1 MKYLL
6 GLMLSMLSLAGC
18 GGSLFRSHAPATT
31 TYQLSV
37 APRAAAAPIAADLSV
52 LTPHVRGGLDNDRIA
67 ALYPD
72 RRLDYF
78 AAVRWSA
85 PLDEMLLDLT
95 LQAFR
100 GTAVLRNVDT
110 DASAFASGYWLELDV
125 VEFQAEYPDILS
137 AGGEAPSV
145 HVHLVGRIG
154 GGGDRRLLGQVDA
167 DIRQRAASNRL
178 TAVVEAYNQAAD
190 QALTKVVDETT
201 DTLRRNLE
209 SR

>member
-6 GLMLSMLSLAGC
+6 VSLLSMLALAGC
-18 GGSLFRSHAPATT
+18 GSLFHSNAPALT

-37 APRAAAAPIAADLSV
+37 EPKPAVAPIAADLAV
-52 LTPHVRGGLDNDRIA
+52 LAPRVRSGLDNDRIA

-78 AAVRWSA
+78 AAVRWTG
-85 PLDEMLLDLT
+85 PLDEMLQDLT

-100 GTAVLRNVDT
+100 GASALRNVDT
-110 DASAFASGYWLELDV
+110 DASAFASGYWLEIDV
-125 VEFQAEYPDILS
+125 VEFQAEYANTG
-137 AGGEAPSV
+137 AGSGEAPTV

-154 GGGDRRLLGQVDA
+154 GAGDRHLLGQVDA
-167 DIRQRAASNRL
+167 ETRQPAASNRL
-178 TAVVEAYNQAAD
+178 TAIVQAYNQATDA
-190 QALTKVVDETT
+190 ALAKIVAETT
-201 DTLRRNLE
+201 AALGRNLE

>member
-6 GLMLSMLSLAGC
+6 AAMLSTLSLAGC
-18 GGSLFRSHAPATT
+18 GALFRSHAPVTT
-31 TYQLSV
+31 TYQLSL
-37 APRAAAAPIAADLSV
+37 APQAAGAPIEANLAVIS
-52 LTPHVRGGLDNDRIA
+52 PHVRGGLDNDRIA
-67 ALYPD
+67 VLYPD

-78 AAVRWSA
+78 AAARWSA

-100 GTAVLRNVDT
+100 GAAVLRNVNT

-125 VEFQAEYPDILS
+125 VDFQAEYPDT
-137 AGGEAPSV
+137 AGTGGAPTV

-154 GGGDRRLLGQVDA
+154 GGGDRHLLGQVDA
-167 DIRQRAASNRL
+167 ETRQRAASNRL
-178 TAVVEAYNQAAD
+178 TAVVEAYNQATG
-190 QALTKVVDETT
+190 QVLGKVVAETT
-201 DTLRRNLE
+201 ETLRRHLE

>member
-1 MKYLL
+1 
-6 GLMLSMLSLAGC
+6 MLTLSGC

-78 AAVRWSA
+78 AVARWSA

-110 DASAFASGYWLELDV
+110 DASAFASGYRLELDV
-125 VEFQAEYPDILS
+125 VDFQAEYPDIRS
-137 AGGEAPSV
+137 AAGEAAPSV
-145 HVHLVGRIG
+145 HVHLVGRI

-190 QALTKVVDETT
+190 QALTEVVAETT
-201 DTLRRNLE
+201 ETLRRNLE

>member
-1 MKYLL
+1 
-6 GLMLSMLSLAGC
+6 MLSMLSLAGC

-37 APRAAAAPIAADLSV
+37 APQPAAAPIAADLAV
-52 LTPHVRGGLDNDRIA
+52 LAPHVRGGLDNDRIA

-72 RRLDYF
+72 RRLDYL
-78 AAVRWSA
+78 AAARWSA
-85 PLDEMLLDLT
+85 PLDEMVLDLT

-100 GTAVLRNVDT
+100 RTAVLRNVDT

-125 VEFQAEYPDILS
+125 VDFQAEYPDTPS
-137 AGGEAPSV
+137 ATGEAPTV

-154 GGGDRRLLGQVDA
+154 GGGDRHLLGQLDA
-167 DIRQRAASNRL
+167 ETRQRAASNRL

-190 QALTKVVDETT
+190 QALAKVVAETT
-201 DTLRRNLE
+201 ETLRRNLD

>member
-1 MKYLL
+1 MKYFLAA
-6 GLMLSMLSLAGC
+6 MLSMLSVAGC
-18 GGSLFRSHAPATT
+18 GSLFRSHAPAAT

-37 APRAAAAPIAADLSV
+37 APQPAAAPIAADLAV
-52 LTPHVRGGLDNDRIA
+52 LAPHVRGGLDNDRIA

-78 AAVRWSA
+78 AGARWSG

-110 DASAFASGYWLELDV
+110 DASAFASAYWLELDV
-125 VEFQAEYPDILS
+125 VDFQAEYT
-137 AGGEAPSV
+137 ATATGEAPTV

-154 GGGDRRLLGQVDA
+154 GGGDRHLLGQVDA
-167 DIRQRAASNRL
+167 ETRQRAASNRL

-190 QALTKVVDETT
+190 QALAKVVAETT
-201 DTLRRNLE
+201 ETLRRNLE

>member
-1 MKYLL
+1 MRYFLAA
-6 GLMLSMLSLAGC
+6 MLSMLTLAGC
-18 GGSLFRSHAPATT
+18 GGSLFHCHAPATT

-37 APRAAAAPIAADLSV
+37 ALRPGAAPIAADLTV
-52 LTPHVRGGLDNDRIA
+52 LAPHVRSGLDNDRIA
-67 ALYPD
+67 VLYPD

-78 AAVRWSA
+78 AAVRWSG

-110 DASAFASGYWLELDV
+110 DASAFDSGYWLELDV
-125 VEFQAEYPDILS
+125 VEFQAEYPDS
-137 AGGEAPSV
+137 AAGGEAPTV

-154 GGGDRRLLGQVDA
+154 GRGDRHLLGQVDA
-167 DIRQRAASNRL
+167 ETRQRAASNRL

-190 QALTKVVDETT
+190 QALAKVVAETT
-201 DTLRRNLE
+201 ETLRRNLE

>member
-6 GLMLSMLSLAGC
+6 VAVLSMLSLAGC

-37 APRAAAAPIAADLSV
+37 APQPAAAPIEADLAV
-52 LTPHVRGGLDNDRIA
+52 LGPHVRGGLDNDRIA

-78 AAVRWSA
+78 AAARWSA

-110 DASAFASGYWLELDV
+110 DASAFTSGYWLELDV
-125 VEFQAEYPDILS
+125 VDFQAEYPDTPS
-137 AGGEAPSV
+137 ATGEAPTV

-154 GGGDRRLLGQVDA
+154 GGGDRHLLGQVDA
-167 DIRQRAASNRL
+167 ETRRRAASNRL

-190 QALTKVVDETT
+190 QALSKVVAETT
-201 DTLRRNLE
+201 ETLRRNLE

>member
-1 MKYLL
+1 MRYFLAAV
-6 GLMLSMLSLAGC
+6 LSTFSLAGC
-18 GGSLFRSHAPATT
+18 GSLFRSHAPATT

-37 APRAAAAPIAADLSV
+37 APRPGAAPIAADLTV
-52 LTPHVRGGLDNDRIA
+52 LGPRVRSGLDNDRIA
-67 ALYPD
+67 VLYPD

-78 AAVRWSA
+78 AAARWSG
-85 PLDEMLLDLT
+85 PLDETLLDLT

-110 DASAFASGYWLELDV
+110 DASAFAGGYSLELDV
-125 VEFQAEYPDILS
+125 VEFQAEYP
-137 AGGEAPSV
+137 ATAGGGEAPTV

-154 GGGDRRLLGQVDA
+154 GAEDRHLLGEVDA
-167 DIRQRAASNRL
+167 ETRQRAASNRL

-190 QALTKVVDETT
+190 QALAKVVAATT
-201 DTLRRNLE
+201 ETLRRDLE

>member
-6 GLMLSMLSLAGC
+6 VAVLSMLSLAGC

-37 APRAAAAPIAADLSV
+37 APQPAAAPIEADLAV
-52 LTPHVRGGLDNDRIA
+52 LGPHVRGGLDNDRIA

-78 AAVRWSA
+78 AAARWSA

-110 DASAFASGYWLELDV
+110 DASAFTSGYWLELDV
-125 VEFQAEYPDILS
+125 VDFQAEYPDTPS
-137 AGGEAPSV
+137 ATGEAPTV

-154 GGGDRRLLGQVDA
+154 GGGDRHLLGQVDA
-167 DIRQRAASNRL
+167 ETRRRAASNRL

-190 QALTKVVDETT
+190 QALAKVVAETT
-201 DTLRRNLE
+201 ETLRRNLE

>member
-6 GLMLSMLSLAGC
+6 AAMFSMLILAGC
-18 GGSLFRSHAPATT
+18 GSFFRSHAPAAT

-37 APRAAAAPIAADLSV
+37 APHAAGAPIDADLAV
-52 LTPHVRGGLDNDRIA
+52 LGPHVRGGLDNDRIA

-78 AAVRWSA
+78 ARARWSA

-100 GTAVLRNVDT
+100 GAAALRNVDT
-110 DASAFASGYWLELDV
+110 DASAFTSAYWLELDV
-125 VEFQAEYPDILS
+125 VDFQAEYQGAGS
-137 AGGEAPSV
+137 AAGEAPSV

-154 GGGDRRLLGQVDA
+154 GGGDRHLLGQVDA
-167 DIRQRAASNRL
+167 ETRQQAASNRL
-178 TAVVEAYNQAAD
+178 TAVVEAYNQAVD
-190 QALTKVVDETT
+190 QALSKVVAETT
-201 DTLRRNLE
+201 GTVRRNLE

>member
-1 MKYLL
+1 MKYSLAA
-6 GLMLSMLSLAGC
+6 MFSMLCLTGC

-37 APRAAAAPIAADLSV
+37 APETSAAPIEADLAV
-52 LTPHVRGGLDNDRIA
+52 LTPRVRGGLDNDRIA

-85 PLDEMLLDLT
+85 PLDEMTLDLT
-95 LQAFR
+95 LRAFR
-100 GTAVLRNVDT
+100 GTAALRNVDT
-110 DASAFASGYWLELDV
+110 DASAFVSGYWLELDV
-125 VEFQAEYPDILS
+125 VDFQAEYSDTGS
-137 AGGEAPSV
+137 AAGEAPVV

-154 GGGDRRLLGQVDA
+154 SGSDRHLIGQVDA
-167 DIRQRAASNRL
+167 ETRQRAASNRL

-190 QALTKVVDETT
+190 QALAKIVAETT
-201 DTLRRNLE
+201 ETLRRNLE

>member
-1 MKYLL
+1 MKYVPAV
-6 GLMLSMLSLAGC
+6 MLSMLSLAGC

-37 APRAAAAPIAADLSV
+37 APHAAAAPIEADLAV
-52 LTPHVRGGLDNDRIA
+52 LGPHVRGGLDNDRIA

-78 AAVRWSA
+78 AAARWSA

-100 GTAVLRNVDT
+100 GMAVLRNVDT
-110 DASAFASGYWLELDV
+110 DASAFASGYWLEIDV
-125 VEFQAEYPDILS
+125 VDFQAEYPQTSS
-137 AGGEAPSV
+137 APGEAPIV

-154 GGGDRRLLGQVDA
+154 GGGDRHLLGQVDA
-167 DIRQRAASNRL
+167 ETRQRAASNRL

-190 QALTKVVDETT
+190 QALAKVAAETT
-201 DTLRRNLE
+201 ETLRRNLE

>member
-6 GLMLSMLSLAGC
+6 SVVISMLTLSGC

-37 APRAAAAPIAADLSV
+37 ALRAAAAPIAADLSV

-78 AAVRWSA
+78 AAARWSA

-100 GTAVLRNVDT
+100 GMAVLRSVDT
-110 DASAFASGYWLELDV
+110 DTSAFSSGYWLELDV
-125 VEFQAEYPDILS
+125 VDFQAEYPDARS
-137 AGGEAPSV
+137 AAGEAPSV
-145 HVHLVGRIG
+145 RVHLVGRIG
-154 GGGDRRLLGQVDA
+154 GGGDRHLLGQVDA
-167 DIRQRAASNRL
+167 DIRQPAASNRL

-190 QALTKVVDETT
+190 QALAKVVAETT
-201 DTLRRNLE
+201 ETLRRNLE

>member
-1 MKYLL
+1 MKYFLAAT
-6 GLMLSMLSLAGC
+6 LSMLSVAGC
-18 GGSLFRSHAPATT
+18 GSLFRSHAPATT

-37 APRAAAAPIAADLSV
+37 APQPAAAPIAADLAV
-52 LTPHVRGGLDNDRIA
+52 LAPHVRGGLDNDRIA

-78 AAVRWSA
+78 AAARWSA

-110 DASAFASGYWLELDV
+110 DASAFASSYWLELDV
-125 VEFQAEYPDILS
+125 VDFQAEYTDT
-137 AGGEAPSV
+137 ATGEAPTV

-154 GGGDRRLLGQVDA
+154 GGGDRHLLGQVDA
-167 DIRQRAASNRL
+167 QTRQRAASNRL

-190 QALTKVVDETT
+190 QALAKVVAETT
-201 DTLRRNLE
+201 ETLRRNLE

>member
-1 MKYLL
+1 MKYLPAV
-6 GLMLSMLSLAGC
+6 MLSMLSLAGC

-37 APRAAAAPIAADLSV
+37 APHAGGAPIEADLAV
-52 LTPHVRGGLDNDRIA
+52 LRPHVRGGLDNDRIA
-67 ALYPD
+67 VLYPD

-78 AAVRWSA
+78 AAARWSA

-95 LQAFR
+95 LQSFR

-110 DASAFASGYWLELDV
+110 DASAFASRYWLELDV
-125 VEFQAEYPDILS
+125 VDFQAEYSDARS
-137 AGGEAPSV
+137 AAGEAPVV

-154 GGGDRRLLGQVDA
+154 GGGDRHLLGQVDA
-167 DIRQRAASNRL
+167 ETRQRAANNRL

-190 QALTKVVDETT
+190 QALGKVVAETT
-201 DTLRRNLE
+201 ETLRRNLE